1 MSRLAHKRR
10 LSEPIT
16 VRRVPLAR
24 RDGSLWSTAWLW
36 VPVVVAL
43 ALRLAFV
50 SASPAYT
57 PRVHDDAAYDHL
69 ACLISQQGAYP
80 PYARNPRLEPSA
92 YRPPVYPYFLAGI
105 DTLTGCDPERTP
117 ASISVWPRIAG
128 ALLGSA
134 AVALVAWLA
143 ARWWG
148 RRAGFA
154 AGALAAIFGP
164 AIVAGSQLLSEQLFT
179 TIMLVG
185 IVAVVQARDT
195 RGRARF
201 VWAVAAG
208 LAGGLAALT
217 RTNGLLL
224 IPLFAAGAWVGR
236 PRLSWRVAAV
246 PLVVM
251 LAAALTIAPWT
262 LRNLRD
268 MHRFILV
275 SDEAG
280 GTLAGTYN
288 DVSRNDKDAPA
299 TWQRP
304 EDTPAYRPLFKE
316 ADRVHLSEPAL
327 QGKLQAAALKYVGEH
342 PGYVA
347 EVAYRNTLRLAGVAS
362 HADLLAS
369 ARVLG
374 LPEWSIRLAW
384 STSSFALL
392 LALIGAV
399 SGAARGSPKFVWA
412 AVVLLALSTIFVNAD
427 ALRFQVP
434 FGAFEALLG
443 GAAVASLID
452 AARRYGSRQPAGVSR
467 TGTPSG
473 SAV

>member
-1 MSRLAHKRR
+1 
-10 LSEPIT
+10 
-16 VRRVPLAR
+16 
-24 RDGSLWSTAWLW
+24 
-36 VPVVVAL
+36 VPVIVAVV
-43 ALRLAFV
+43 LRLGFV
-50 SASPAYT
+50 AASPGYT

-69 ACLISQQGAYP
+69 GCLISEQGVYP
-80 PYARNPRLEPSA
+80 PYGRNARPEPSA
-92 YRPPVYPYFLAGI
+92 YRPPVYPYFVGGI
-105 DTLTGCDPERTP
+105 DTLTGCDPEQTP
-117 ASISVWPRIAG
+117 NSTSVWPRIAG
-128 ALLGSA
+128 ALLGCA
-134 AVALVAWLA
+134 AVAMVAWLA

-148 RRAGFA
+148 RRAGLA
-154 AGALAAIFGP
+154 AGLLAAIFGP

-185 IVAVVQARDT
+185 IVAVVHARDA
-195 RGRARF
+195 RGGGRF
-201 VWAVAAG
+201 GWAVAAG

-246 PLVVM
+246 PLVLM

-262 LRNLRD
+262 LRNLSEL
-268 MHRFILV
+268 HKFILV

-288 DVSRNDKDAPA
+288 DVSRNDPDAPA
-299 TWQRP
+299 SWHRP
-304 EDTPAYRPLFKE
+304 EDTPSYRPLFQE
-316 ADRVHLSEPAL
+316 ADRLRLSEPDL
-327 QGKLQAAALKYVGEH
+327 QSRLQAAALTYARDH

-347 EVAYRNTLRLAGVAS
+347 EVAYRNTLRLAGVGS
-362 HADLLAS
+362 HLDLLGS
-369 ARVLG
+369 ARMLG

-384 STSSFALL
+384 STSTFVLL
-392 LALIGAV
+392 LALAGAV
-399 SGAARGSPKFVWA
+399 SGAARGSPRFVWV

-443 GAAVASLID
+443 GAAVASLMD
-452 AARRYGSRQPAGVSR
+452 AARRRGSRRPGAVSQP
-467 TGTPSG
+467 GTPSR